1 MSSPSFVSYFASLP
15 DPRTGVNKQHLLL
28 EILVIAFCGV
38 LCGAEGWEDL
48 EDFGQSKQVWLQ
60 EQLGLRLPAGI
71 PSEDTFRRVFSRLD
85 PEAFAACFRDWVQA
99 LSPSVAGEVIA
110 VDGKTLR
117 HSFDTACQQNPLHL
131 VSAWAVQRGVVL
143 GQQAVNEKS
152 NEITAVPA
160 LLGLL
165 DLRGCVV
172 TADAMSCQKAIA
184 SQIVEQQGDYVL
196 ALKDN
201 HPHLSQDV
209 ALCLHRLE
217 AMPWPTRPLEKTG
230 QTDFGHGRQEERECL
245 CLFLQD
251 NDPDWHDVQAQ
262 WPGLRGLVKV
272 KRRRKQAGN
281 EEQETAYYLT
291 SLAANPPRLQQIIRQ
306 HWQIENRLHWVLDVV
321 MDEDASRIRKDH
333 GPQNFAAL
341 RHMALNQLRQDKSKA
356 SLKRKIKRAAWD
368 NDFLANIL
376 QS

>member
-1 MSSPSFVSYFASLP
+1 MSSPSFVSHFASLP

-28 EILVIAFCGV
+28 EILVIGFCGV
-38 LCGAEGWEDL
+38 LCGAAGWEDL
-48 EDFGQSKQVWLQ
+48 EDFGQSKYVWLQ
-60 EQLGLRLPAGI
+60 EHLGLRLPAGI

-85 PEAFAACFRDWVQA
+85 PDAFAHCFRQWVQS

-117 HSFDTACQQNPLHL
+117 HSFDTACEHNPLHL
-131 VSAWAVQRGVVL
+131 VSAWAVERGLVI
-143 GQQAVNEKS
+143 GQQAVDDKS

-184 SQIVEQQGDYVL
+184 AQIVEQQGDYVL

-209 ALCLHRLE
+209 ALCLQRLE
-217 AMPWPTRPLEKTG
+217 AMPWPTRPLEKTH
-230 QTDFGHGRQEERECL
+230 QTDFGHGRYEERECL

-251 NDPDWHDVQAQ
+251 NDADWHDIQTQ

-272 KRRRKQAGN
+272 KRRRKEAGK
-281 EEQETAYYLT
+281 EEQESAYYLT
-291 SLAANPPRLQQIIRQ
+291 SLSANPTRLQKIIRQ

-321 MDEDASRIRKDH
+321 LGEDASRIRKDH
-333 GPQNFAAL
+333 GPQNFATL
-341 RHMALNQLRQDKSKA
+341 RHMALNQLRQEKSKA

-368 NDFLANIL
+368 NQFLAKIL